1 MTRRRVPDREPP
13 DAGKLAGLL
22 ADGDRR
28 SAFAAVQLG
37 AASLDDVADTTGL
50 PVARAAKALAS
61 LAAGGVVDQAA
72 GGLVVE
78 GSVFAAA
85 ARQARARPPSDE
97 HADQPDAV
105 RRVLAAFVR
114 DGRLE
119 QIPTARSKRL
129 VVLDWLAQDFE
140 PGRRY
145 SEQMVNLVIGRR
157 HPDAA
162 ALRRY
167 LVDENILDRAGGE
180 YWRIGG
186 TVAVESSDE
195 GPS

>member
-1 MTRRRVPDREPP
+1 V
-13 DAGKLAGLL
+13 GLL
-22 ADGDRR
+22 ADDDRR

-37 AASLDDVADTTGL
+37 ATSLDDVALAAGV

-61 LAAGGVVDQAA
+61 LAAGGIVEQAA
-72 GGLVVE
+72 GGLQVA
-78 GSVFAAA
+78 GAVFAVA
-85 ARQARARPPSDE
+85 AREARARPRSDE
-97 HADQPDAV
+97 HAGQPDDV

-114 DGRLE
+114 EGRLQ
-119 QIPTARSKRL
+119 QIPTARAKRL

-145 SEQMVNLVIGRR
+145 TEQMVNLVIGRR

-167 LVDENILDRAGGE
+167 LVDEGILDRAGGE

-186 TVAVESSDE
+186 TVAVDPR
-195 GPS
+195 GDTPS

>member
-1 MTRRRVPDREPP
+1 VTSTPT
-13 DAGKLAGLL
+13 
-22 ADGDRR
+22 
-28 SAFAAVQLG
+28 
-37 AASLDDVADTTGL
+37 SLT
-50 PVARAAKALAS
+50 P
-61 LAAGGVVDQAA
+61 
-72 GGLVVE
+72 
-78 GSVFAAA
+78 F
-85 ARQARARPPSDE
+85 
-97 HADQPDAV
+97 
-105 RRVLAAFVR
+105 